1 MTDTRTTW
9 PAPAVSQPVRA
20 RVSVPGSKSLTN
32 RLLVLAALAEA
43 PSTLRAPL
51 ISRDTQLMLDAVTAL
66 GGSAEL
72 DGDSV
77 RITPIPG
84 VSSSAPVEVACG
96 LAGTVMRFVP
106 FTSAAA
112 GVSARFDGDE
122 QARVRPMGT
131 VITALRDLGVA
142 VSSDNEA
149 LPFTMTVDSVPRGG
163 SIDIDASRSSQFVSG
178 LLLAAPRFANG
189 LTVRHTGASLPSVPH
204 IDMTIETLRLAGVA
218 VDTPKP
224 NVWSVRPGP
233 IAPLDVTVEPDLS
246 NAATFLAAALV
257 TGGEVTVPHWPD
269 RTTQAGDEFRR
280 IAQAFGG
287 ECELTGGEL
296 TVRGPRQL
304 TPVDLDL
311 SSVGEL
317 TPVTAAVA
325 AAVGGTSRITGIGHL
340 RGHETDR
347 LSALATELS
356 GLGVKVEESE
366 DSLTIT
372 GQPSHSVSPRTD
384 RGWNTY
390 ADHRMVMAGAVL
402 GLVTPGLVI
411 NDPDTVGKT
420 LPAFT
425 RMWDEAFG

>member
-1 MTDTRTTW
+1 MTDVFTTW

-51 ISRDTQLMLDAVTAL
+51 ISRDTQLMLDAVIAL
-66 GGSAEL
+66 GGAVEH
-72 DGDSV
+72 DGDAV
-77 RITPIPG
+77 RITPIEG
-84 VSSSAPVEVACG
+84 VPDAPAEVECG

-106 FTSAAA
+106 FASAAA
-112 GVSARFDGDE
+112 GVSARFDGDA

-131 VITALRDLGVA
+131 VLSALRELGVD
-142 VSSDNEA
+142 VSAESES
-149 LPFTMTVDSVPRGG
+149 LPFTMTVDAVPRGG
-163 SIDIDASRSSQFVSG
+163 SIDIDASQSSQFVSG
-178 LLLAAPRFANG
+178 LLLAAPRFAEG

-204 IDMTIETLRLAGVA
+204 IDMTVETLRAAGVT
-218 VDTPKP
+218 VDTPEP
-224 NVWSVRPGP
+224 NVWRVHPGP
-233 IAPLDVTVEPDLS
+233 IAPLDITVEPDLS

-257 TGGEVTVPHWPD
+257 TGGEVAVPNWPD
-269 RTTQAGDEFRR
+269 HTTQAGDEFRF
-280 IAQAFGG
+280 IAEAFGG
-287 ECELTGGEL
+287 ESEFIDGEL
-296 TVRGPRQL
+296 TVRGPKQL
-304 TPVDLDL
+304 QPVDLDL

-325 AAVGGTSRITGIGHL
+325 AAAGGTSRITGIGHL

-347 LSALATELS
+347 LSALAAELS
-356 GLGVKVEESE
+356 AFGVTVDEGE

-372 GQPSHSVSPRTD
+372 GPPAPDAGSIAD

-411 NDPDTVGKT
+411 NDPDTVSKT

>member
-1 MTDTRTTW
+1 MTDNFTTW

-51 ISRDTQLMLDAVTAL
+51 ISRDTQLMLDAVVAL
-66 GGSAEL
+66 GGAVEH
-72 DGDSV
+72 DGDTV
-77 RITPIPG
+77 RITPIEG
-84 VSSSAPVEVACG
+84 VPDVPAEVACG

-106 FTSAAA
+106 FASAAA

-131 VITALRDLGVA
+131 VLSALRELGVDI
-142 VSSDNEA
+142 SSDNES
-149 LPFTMTVDSVPRGG
+149 LPFTMTVDTIPRGG
-163 SIDIDASRSSQFVSG
+163 SIDIDASQSSQFVSG
-178 LLLAAPRFANG
+178 LLLAAPRFAEG
-189 LTVRHTGASLPSVPH
+189 LTVRHTGASLPSAPH
-204 IDMTIETLRLAGVA
+204 IDMTVETLRTAGVT
-218 VDTPKP
+218 VDTPEQ
-224 NVWSVRPGP
+224 NVWRVHPGP
-233 IAPLDVTVEPDLS
+233 IAPLDITVEPDLS
-246 NAATFLAAALV
+246 NAAAFLAAALV
-257 TGGEVTVPHWPD
+257 TGGEVTVPNWPD
-269 RTTQAGDEFRR
+269 HTTQAGNEFRA
-280 IAQAFGG
+280 IAEAFGG
-287 ECELTGGEL
+287 ESELIDGEL
-296 TVRGPRQL
+296 TVRGPKQL
-304 TPVDLDL
+304 RPVDLDL

-325 AAVGGTSRITGIGHL
+325 AVAGGTSRITGIGHL

-356 GLGVKVEESE
+356 AFGVTVDEGE
-366 DSLTIT
+366 DALTIT
-372 GQPSHSVSPRTD
+372 GPPTPDADSIAD

-390 ADHRMVMAGAVL
+390 ADHRMVMAGAIL

-411 NDPDTVGKT
+411 NDPDTVSKT